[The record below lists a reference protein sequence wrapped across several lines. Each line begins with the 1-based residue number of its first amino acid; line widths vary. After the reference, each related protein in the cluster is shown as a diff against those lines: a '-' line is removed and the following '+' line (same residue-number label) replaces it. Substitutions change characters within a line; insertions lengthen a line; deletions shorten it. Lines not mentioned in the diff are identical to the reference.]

1 MLLCGFKTFLC
12 TSYVSIHTMYVKPGT
27 LGIRLAWCF
36 FSRVESSNKFDVWL
50 DETHPGLM
58 RCADRQISKR
68 CEGEKKA

>member
-12 TSYVSIHTMYVKPGT
+12 TSYFSIHTMYVKPGAIE
-27 LGIRLAWCF
+27 IRLAWCF
-36 FSRVESSNKFDVWL
+36 FPGLNRATNFDVWL

-68 CEGEKKA
+68 